1 MIKFPVVAKSIREL
15 EKQATPGA
23 VAGGQSQATYDI
35 IYDTATYTSAATT
48 TLQFFNAGRATQR
61 LTNFGGRGAFPSP
74 QFFECKAISVDL
86 LIPPGATAIQDMWS
100 LLYGTGAA
108 GVGAPTITVT
118 YADKNYGPWPLS
130 QAHGTGGVTGFH
142 TVTNLAFANNS
153 LPDGGI
159 WLGDSLTFKP
169 NQQFSVDLTW
179 DAANTL
185 AANRNVKVNLIGVL
199 HRAVV

>member
-1 MIKFPVVAKSIREL
+1 MIKFPIQAKSIRTL
-15 EKQATPGA
+15 ETQATPGA
-23 VAGGQSQATYDI
+23 VGSGQSQATYDI
-35 IYDTATYTSAATT
+35 IYDTGTYTSALTT
-48 TLQFFNAGRATQR
+48 TMQFFNAGRATQR

-74 QFFECKAISVDL
+74 QYFECRAITVDL

-108 GVGAPTITVT
+108 GIGGPTIQLE
-118 YADKNYGPWPLS
+118 YANKNYGPWPLS
-130 QAHGTGGVTGFH
+130 FAHGSGGVTGFH

-159 WLGDSLTFKP
+159 WLGESVTFKP
-169 NQQFSVDLTW
+169 NQQFSVDITW

-185 AANRNVKVNLIGVL
+185 AANRNIRVNLIGVL